1 MTATESTPPDAPP
14 PRSRAELLDGYLAAL
29 ELAHEPATQALL
41 EALMSRHLERW
52 PFASLSV
59 RLHEPMPLALPAL
72 FERVV
77 ERRRGG
83 YCFEQNG
90 LLQEMLDELGFA
102 TRLVMARV
110 VYDQDI
116 HPGLTH
122 RMMLVMLAGEALVVD
137 VGFGALGPRRPV
149 PMSGE
154 EIVDGWRRFRVAES
168 RGGEFRLQCL
178 KDGRWFTL
186 YRFELHRYGES
197 DCELGH
203 FYSHRHPAA
212 TFVNHLVAARLLP
225 DRVLS
230 LRGREY
236 RETTGSDEV
245 FRSVEGGP
253 ALHALLTGPFGLSLT
268 PDEAEKLAKGCG

>member
-1 MTATESTPPDAPP
+1 MNSPSAQVQQA
-14 PRSRAELLDGYLAAL
+14 RELLPCYLARLNISPA
-29 ELAHEPATQALL
+29 EPDRVLL
-41 EALMSRHLERW
+41 ERVMSGHLAQL
-52 PFASLSV
+52 PFASVSV
-59 RLHEPMPLALPAL
+59 RLGEPMPLALPEL
-72 FERVV
+72 LDRLVT
-77 ERRRGG
+77 RSRGG
-83 YCFEQNG
+83 YCFEQNA
-90 LLQEMLDELGFA
+90 LLQAMLGALGFE
-102 TRLVMARV
+102 TRLLLARV
-110 VYDQDI
+110 IYDQDI

-122 RMMLVMLAGEALVVD
+122 RMMLVMLAGEAHVVD

-212 TFVNHLVAARLLP
+212 TFVNHLVAARLMP
-225 DRVLS
+225 DRILS
-230 LRGREY
+230 LRGDALAIQTADGESEARVADAQSLH
-236 RETTGSDEV
+236 RLLTTEFALALSMDEAM
-245 FRSVEGGP
+245 
-253 ALHALLTGPFGLSLT
+253 ALHSR
-268 PDEAEKLAKGCG
+268 LAVA

>member
-1 MTATESTPPDAPP
+1 MNSPSAQVQQA
-14 PRSRAELLDGYLAAL
+14 RELLPCYLARLNISPA
-29 ELAHEPATQALL
+29 EPDRVLL
-41 EALMSRHLERW
+41 ERVMSGHLAQL
-52 PFASLSV
+52 PFASVSV
-59 RLHEPMPLALPAL
+59 RLGEPMPLALPEL
-72 FERVV
+72 LDRLVT
-77 ERRRGG
+77 RSRGG
-83 YCFEQNG
+83 YCFEQNA
-90 LLQEMLDELGFA
+90 LLQAMLGALGFE
-102 TRLVMARV
+102 TRLLLARV
-110 VYDQDI
+110 IYDQDI

-122 RMMLVMLAGEALVVD
+122 RMMLVMLAGEAHVVD

-212 TFVNHLVAARLLP
+212 TFVNHLVAARLMP
-225 DRVLS
+225 DRILS
-230 LRGREY
+230 LRGDAFAIQTADGESEARVADAQSLH
-236 RETTGSDEV
+236 RVLTTEFALALSMDEAM
-245 FRSVEGGP
+245 
-253 ALHALLTGPFGLSLT
+253 ALHSR
-268 PDEAEKLAKGCG
+268 LAVA